1 MAEKPT
7 TPPVKKEPPRRR
19 AVWRIGRGRSGG
31 SLALAIFIY
40 WAIQAGRDVL
50 AADGDPNN
58 PMLSKLFP
66 SEGKHGVKRPATAE
80 LEGSKLWLANTLAQA
95 LEHNA
100 SLAIDM
106 GGGDRVSEELAS
118 EAHLA
123 DFLKANGVNPTF
135 AYFTGPE
142 RDDFDHVY
150 RIWKSAAFKDGDSIL
165 FLNEGLFRSSARSV
179 DPFLW
184 LKKDARLKEMEAAGV
199 RPIVFP
205 ALTCMKYLEGDDMN
219 VFDVVEG
226 KPKADGTMV
235 NPLWKHMT
243 VKWLEAF
250 HHNIKD
256 EGVAE
261 WLP

>member
-1 MAEKPT
+1 MTDKPT
-7 TPPVKKEPPRRR
+7 AQPKKEPPRRR

-31 SLALAIFIY
+31 SLGLATFVH
-40 WAIQAGRDVL
+40 WAIKDGRPVL

-58 PMLSKLFP
+58 PMLSKLYP
-66 SEGKHGVKRPATAE
+66 VNGPNGVERPENAE
-80 LEGSKLWLANTLAQA
+80 LEQSKLWLATTLAQA
-95 LEHNA
+95 VEHSA
-100 SLAIDM
+100 SLVIDM
-106 GGGDRVSEELAS
+106 GGGDRVSEELAAES
-118 EAHLA
+118 HLA

-150 RIWKSAAFKDGDSIL
+150 RIWESAAFKDGDSIL
-165 FLNEGLFRSSARSV
+165 FLNEGLFRSSARNA

-184 LKKDARLKEMEAAGV
+184 LKEDPRLAEMEKAGV
-199 RPIVFP
+199 RPVVFP

-219 VFDVVEG
+219 VFDVVAG
-226 KPKADGTMV
+226 KPKADGTKV
-235 NPLWKHMT
+235 NPLWAHMT

-250 HHNIKD
+250 RHNVEE
-256 EGVAE
+256 EGVAA